1 MSIHELGNYQSLGGE
16 FAEMRAWIL
25 SKLMWN
31 PNLDTKALVSE
42 FIRDYYGEAAPYIQ
56 QYFNLSHSIIKDD
69 TMLDIYCDETNPL
82 YTNEFIAEANAILNQ
97 AKQAVASS
105 DEEIRFRVDLVG
117 LQIDYM
123 RLLRSPLEAQ
133 QDGTYDRFHSFVYE
147 HNIKVNEFTSNDE
160 FFMIYNKL
168 INGEIKI
175 EDVVKFITQRWIEN
189 AG

>member
-1 MSIHELGNYQSLGGE
+1 
-16 FAEMRAWIL
+16 
-25 SKLMWN
+25 
-31 PNLDTKALVSE
+31 
-42 FIRDYYGEAAPYIQ
+42 
-56 QYFNLSHSIIKDD
+56 
-69 TMLDIYCDETNPL
+69 
-82 YTNEFIAEANAILNQ
+82 
-97 AKQAVASS
+97 
-105 DEEIRFRVDLVG
+105 
-117 LQIDYM
+117 M
-123 RLLRSPLEAQ
+123 RLLRSPLEAR